1 MISAIL
7 IVRNEEKNIKG
18 CLENLNW
25 VDEIIVVDQSST
37 DTTTEICREFTD
49 KVFVTEN
56 KGFCEPDR
64 KFAEEK
70 TKGDWIFYIDA
81 DERVSSELIEEIKNT
96 VKSDKYDVYYIP
108 RKNFFLGEWIKHC
121 GWYPAYVPRLF
132 RKGKVKFPDN
142 IHNDII
148 PLGTVGYLKN
158 DILHYSYVNL
168 ELYFE
173 KFNRYTSQLAKE
185 EFEKK
190 RRINYF
196 NLIWYFFVKPS
207 ISFFDKYF
215 RKQGFLDGMRGL
227 LISIFTFLTV
237 FVQYIKLW
245 EIQEKDDR
253 KQH

>member
-108 RKNFFLGEWIKHC
+108 RK
-121 GWYPAYVPRLF
+121 
-132 RKGKVKFPDN
+132 
-142 IHNDII
+142 
-148 PLGTVGYLKN
+148 
-158 DILHYSYVNL
+158 
-168 ELYFE
+168 
-173 KFNRYTSQLAKE
+173 
-185 EFEKK
+185 
-190 RRINYF
+190 
-196 NLIWYFFVKPS
+196 
-207 ISFFDKYF
+207 ISF
-215 RKQGFLDGMRGL
+215 
-227 LISIFTFLTV
+227 
-237 FVQYIKLW
+237 
-245 EIQEKDDR
+245 
-253 KQH
+253 